1 MFKKSKKQISVL
13 KLYGVI
19 NKGGKKSLYLAG
31 LKKNIDKA
39 FECKKTVAVAL
50 LINSPGGSPAQS
62 EMIANYVREK
72 SRETKIPVISFVED
86 VAASGGYWLALA
98 GEDIYALSKSS
109 IVGSLGVLSAGFG
122 LEDFIKKHGITRRVY
137 TAGKNK
143 VSNDPFQAEKEED
156 IARMRVML
164 AEIHKHFKDWVL
176 SRREGRLK
184 ISEED
189 LFSGEYWVASQGL
202 PMGLID
208 DIVVSMEHKLHELYG
223 DKVKINYIEAKKG
236 FLSSLLSAKASMAE
250 EAIAEIKDVGVWNK
264 FGL

>member
-1 MFKKSKKQISVL
+1 VFKKAKKQINVI
-13 KLYGVI
+13 KLYGII
-19 NKGGKKSLYLAG
+19 NKGGKKSLYLSG
-31 LKKNIDKA
+31 LRKNIDKA
-39 FECKKTVAVAL
+39 FECKKTAAVAL

-62 EMIANYVREK
+62 EMIANYIREK
-72 SRETKIPVISFVED
+72 SRETKIPVLSFVED

-122 LEDFIKKHGITRRVY
+122 LDEFIKKHGIVRRVY

-143 VSNDPFQAEKEED
+143 VSNDMFQPEKEED
-156 IARMRVML
+156 IARLKNML

-176 SRREGRLK
+176 ARREGRLK
-184 ISEED
+184 INEEE

-202 PMGLID
+202 TKGLID
-208 DIVVSMEHKLHELYG
+208 DIVVSMEHKLHDTYG
-223 DKVKINYIEAKKG
+223 DKVKIHYIEAKKS
-236 FLSSLLSAKASMAE
+236 FLSSLLSTKASLSE
-250 EAIAEIKDVGVWNK
+250 DVVAEIKDVSAWNK